1 MKKIALIYMGGT
13 FGCIGEPLSPMPEID
28 FKPQLKRILPQ
39 HVHIDFFTAHTIKDS
54 SACTASD
61 WLLLI
66 QQIQDLKTQ
75 EYQHFIIIHGTDTLS
90 YAAATL
96 SQFLQH
102 STHVTFTASQYP
114 LLNVEGNDLRTFT
127 DALENLNTAIE
138 GIVHVNPGV
147 YVAFHHKIM
156 HASSVQKIHTTELDA
171 FSGIGY
177 QQHSAHFEQ
186 DPFLIKDQHIQKIQ
200 KLNLINWTMQPI
212 ELEQF
217 SKNLNLLIDQAP
229 YVLILQGYG
238 VGNIAVN
245 DELIKKLIQLQSY
258 NCAVILDTQ
267 VPFGGLDQRYAV
279 SQWVKQAN
287 ILINNTQSHADLYAK
302 ILKMY
307 LQYPSAHQWHDHWYQ
322 H

>member
-1 MKKIALIYMGGT
+1 
-13 FGCIGEPLSPMPEID
+13 
-28 FKPQLKRILPQ
+28 
-39 HVHIDFFTAHTIKDS
+39 
-54 SACTASD
+54 
-61 WLLLI
+61 
-66 QQIQDLKTQ
+66 
-75 EYQHFIIIHGTDTLS
+75 
-90 YAAATL
+90 
-96 SQFLQH
+96 
-102 STHVTFTASQYP
+102 
-114 LLNVEGNDLRTFT
+114 
-127 DALENLNTAIE
+127 
-138 GIVHVNPGV
+138 
-147 YVAFHHKIM
+147 M

-171 FSGIGY
+171 FSGIDY

-229 YVLILQGYG
+229 HILILQGYG
-238 VGNIAVN
+238 TGNIAIN
-245 DELIKKLIQLQSY
+245 DKIIQKLFELQNH

-287 ILINNTQSHADLYAK
+287 ILINNTQSDADLYAK

-307 LQYPSAHQWHDHWYQ
+307 LQYPSADQWHDHWYQ